1 MVIGGQGAI
10 AGGGDDGGDR
20 VSQTEKVMNCYMAFG
35 NEMGEAW

>member
-1 MVIGGQGAI
+1 MMQGQGVI

-20 VSQTEKVMNCYMAFG
+20 VSQTGKVMSCYVAFG